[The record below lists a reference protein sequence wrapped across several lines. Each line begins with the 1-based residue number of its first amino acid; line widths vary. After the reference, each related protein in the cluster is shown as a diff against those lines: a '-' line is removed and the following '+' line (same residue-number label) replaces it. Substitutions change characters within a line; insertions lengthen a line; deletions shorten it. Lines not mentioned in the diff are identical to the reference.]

1 MTATQLTALAL
12 LGVFHGVDPGMGWLF
27 AVSFGL
33 QERSR
38 RALLLAL
45 PCIAIGHEG
54 AIAVMVIVLTITS
67 SLLASK
73 IVVLAGGGILLAFGL
88 WQLITSRHVR
98 WVGMRLSR
106 WQLTCWAF
114 VMSSAHG
121 AGLMLLPVF
130 AFPLDEHVNAL
141 DLHRGLLHVA
151 ITGTIALAVHVGAM
165 ILTCGAVALL
175 VYEVLGLGVLRRAWF
190 NLGRVW
196 AFALVGAGVAVLL
209 ST

>member
-1 MTATQLTALAL
+1 MTGAQVTALAL
-12 LGVFHGVDPGMGWLF
+12 LGAFHGIDPGMGWLF
-27 AVSFGL
+27 AVSFGM
-33 QERSR
+33 QQRSK

-45 PCIAIGHEG
+45 PFIALGHEG

-67 SLLASK
+67 SLFASK
-73 IVVLAGGGILLAFGL
+73 IVVLAGGAILLGFGV
-88 WQLITSRHVR
+88 WQLISARHVR

-106 WQLTCWAF
+106 WQLACWSF

-130 AFPLDEHVNAL
+130 AFPLDEHVAAL
-141 DLHRGLLHVA
+141 NLHRGVLHVA
-151 ITGTIALAVHVGAM
+151 LTSLAALAVHVGAM
-165 ILTCGAVALL
+165 ILTCGAMALL
-175 VYEVLGLGVLRRAWF
+175 VYQVLGLGILRRGWF
-190 NLGRVW
+190 NLGKIW

>member
-1 MTATQLTALAL
+1 VTGAQLTTLAL
-12 LGVFHGVDPGMGWLF
+12 LGMFHGIDPGMGWLF
-27 AVSFGL
+27 AVSFGM
-33 QERSR
+33 QERSK
-38 RALLLAL
+38 RALLWAL
-45 PCIAIGHEG
+45 PFIALGHEG

-73 IVVLAGGGILLAFGL
+73 IVVLVGGAILLGFGL
-88 WQLITSRHVR
+88 WQLTSARHVR

-106 WQLTCWAF
+106 WQLACWSF

-141 DLHRGLLHVA
+141 NLHRGVLHVA
-151 ITGTIALAVHVGAM
+151 MTGVAALAVHVGAM
-165 ILTCGAVALL
+165 ILTCGAVAFL
-175 VYEVLGLGVLRRAWF
+175 VYQVLGLGVLRRGWF
-190 NLGRVW
+190 NLGRIW

-209 ST
+209 TT